1 MTPAN
6 LFIPKPNQTVPVSV
20 TTSAASTSFNGGFET
35 IRIVNAGTAIAFIEL
50 AGGTATT
57 TNSMPLLPGTVESF
71 SMQAMNGV
79 FTVSLIGAAAT
90 TVYLTPGMGM

>member
-6 LFIPKPNQTVPVSV
+6 LFTPKPNQTVAVSV

-35 IRIVNAGTAIAFIEL
+35 IRVANTGTAVAFIEL
-50 AGGTATT
+50 AGGTASATT
-57 TNSMPLLPGTVESF
+57 SMPILPGTVEAF
-71 SMQAMNGV
+71 STGAMSGV
-79 FTVSLIGAAAT
+79 TSVSLIGAAAT